1 MDKLKKFF
9 STCNRILSQA
19 ENISIGVALL
29 IATFMITVNVIYRFV
44 FHKAFSW
51 SDELVR
57 YLIIYVT
64 FIGCG
69 ACVRKQYSEHI
80 AIDIVQS
87 FVKNKTVLRAMS
99 IAVGA
104 ICMLFSGA
112 ITVYGVQLVAK
123 VIRFPQ
129 LTAGLRIPQYIP
141 YLMVPIGFAL
151 MTLRYAQDLVGK
163 IFGIDVFADDHKK
176 LPADSEEGGEA

>member
-1 MDKLKKFF
+1 MSQVKKFF
-9 STCNRILSQA
+9 SACNKVLSQA
-19 ENISIGVALL
+19 ENISIGIALL
-29 IATFMITVNVIYRFV
+29 GATFMITINVINRFL
-44 FHKAFSW
+44 FHQAFAW

-64 FIGCG
+64 FIGC
-69 ACVRKQYSEHI
+69 ASCVRKQDHI
-80 AIDIVQS
+80 AIDVVQS
-87 FVKNKTVLRAMS
+87 FVKNQTVLCVLS
-99 IAVGA
+99 IFVGI
-104 ICMLFSGA
+104 ICVVFSGM

-141 YLMVPIGFAL
+141 YIMVPVGFAL

-163 IFGIDVFADDHKK
+163 IIGVDIFAEDHKK
-176 LPADSEEGGEA
+176 PSVETEEGGEG